1 MDYYNSRIS
10 RIKIKDQKTLDYIQ
24 KIQDH
29 NGKCYVVGGY
39 VRDVFLGR
47 ESKDIDIEVYNIE
60 FDDLAKLF
68 GRDAIIYSN
77 FGVFNVLETNTEFS
91 LPRKE
96 NKIGHKHADFKIN
109 IDPKMSLTEASIRRD
124 FTMNSLMYDFENKEL
139 VDNWNGVEDIN
150 NKVIRH
156 ISLKF
161 IEDPL
166 RILRAIR
173 FSFTLGFE
181 IAEETFSLCLQI
193 INELKYISKE
203 RKSVEFRKS
212 FLVPEEN
219 FKVGIQYFKVFFEE
233 YYYEKLSENTID
245 MTIKLNENKKNYSED
260 EYYML
265 MWIIMLLSK
274 KKDTIDSILTEA
286 FLKKH
291 DIKTIKNILKM
302 FSNKNNNLNK
312 EEIFNNINLLKEDF
326 ELYIKLVEFIDG
338 DASYLRGIY
347 KKYYELI
354 QKYNGNYFLEKGF
367 LGKDIKEAQKEMIL
381 KEL

>member
-1 MDYYNSRIS
+1 MDFYNSRIS
-10 RIKIKDQKTLDYIQ
+10 RIKIEDKKTLDYIQ

-29 NGKCYVVGGY
+29 NGKCYVVGGF

-60 FDDLAKLF
+60 FDELVKLF

-109 IDPKMSLTEASIRRD
+109 IDPKMSLTDASLRRD
-124 FTMNSLMYDFENKEL
+124 FTMNSLMYDFEKKTL

-150 NKVIRH
+150 NKIIRH
-156 ISLKF
+156 ISIKF

-181 IAEETFSLCLQI
+181 IAEETFSLCMQI
-193 INELKYISKE
+193 ISELKYISKE

-219 FKVGIQYFKVFFEE
+219 FKIGIQYFKVFFEE
-233 YYYEKLSENTID
+233 YYYEKLSKKTVKLV
-245 MTIKLNENKKNYSED
+245 IKLNENKANYTED

-265 MWIIMLLSK
+265 MWAVILLSK
-274 KKDTIDSILTEA
+274 KKDTIDSVLTEA

-291 DIKTIKNILKM
+291 DIRTIKNIIKVFSSKSKDKSKEKM
-302 FSNKNNNLNK
+302 
-312 EEIFNNINLLKEDF
+312 FNNINLLKEDF

-338 DASYLRGIY
+338 DVKDLKEIY
-347 KKYYELI
+347 QRYFELI

-367 LGKDIKEAQKEMIL
+367 SGKDIKDAQKEKIL